1 MPDMAPAP
9 FVRLRRAAAVLLA
22 LIIAAALPACSFF
35 SEGPEK
41 ALAAFVKGWQE
52 NKLGGLKL
60 LSEDGQPLAG
70 DAAQTQ
76 LAKFEGDLAAARPKL
91 KVKGKPKTTDK
102 NASADLAVAWP
113 VVEGVTW
120 EYLTTV
126 RLRKQDDGWRAFFS
140 SATIHPDLHSTDTMK
155 VKRVA
160 AERGAILDG
169 TGQPLVTK
177 RPVVVVGIEPGKTKD
192 VAATIKAF
200 TDVFKAAGVDAGDL
214 KELPGNVAK
223 AKPTDFVTIVTLRKE
238 VYDPI
243 ATKISAIPGK
253 ATRTDNLVLAPSRV
267 FAHALIGDAREA
279 TAENLQKN
287 PGKYQKGDVVG
298 QSGLQQRYD
307 SALRGKSGVSVTI
320 PGAPGTPGKPLFT
333 TQPVA
338 GTPLKTTLDVKTQN
352 AADDAL
358 AAETKRSAL
367 IAIRISDGAVLA
379 VANGPG
385 SADINFALTAQ
396 VPPGSTFKTVTALA
410 LLDNGSVTATTP
422 VDCPKTWPVDGT
434 VFKNAGD
441 EVLNTVPFHVDFA
454 QSCNTAFASLAP
466 KLGADGLAKTAAT
479 LGISVPWD
487 LGADVYTGKVSSGGS
502 AAEQAAAAFGQ
513 GTTQVSP
520 MVLAGAAAAVA
531 RGQFKQPHLVLDP
544 APAKPA
550 ADGPVLKPSS
560 LDALR
565 TMMRE
570 VVTDGTAAPLK
581 GVDGLFGKTGTAE
594 FNNDPNHTHSWFIG
608 YRGDI
613 AFAAFVEDGGLS
625 TTSAVP
631 LAGRFF
637 TKLG

>member
-1 MPDMAPAP
+1 MPVMAPALISS
-9 FVRLRRAAAVLLA
+9 LRRSVAVLIA
-22 LIIAAALPACSFF
+22 LTIAAALPACSFF
-35 SEGPEK
+35 DEGPEK

-52 NKLGGLKL
+52 NKLTGLKL
-60 LSEDGQPLAG
+60 LSEDGRPLAG
-70 DAAQTQ
+70 EAAQTQ

-91 KVKGKPKTTDK
+91 KVKGKPKATEN
-102 NASADLAVAWP
+102 NATADLAVAWP

-126 RLRKQDDGWRAFFS
+126 RLRKQDDGWQAFFS
-140 SATIHPDLHSTDTMK
+140 SATVHPDLHSTDTMI

-169 TGQPLVTK
+169 AGQPLATK

-200 TDVFKAAGVDAGDL
+200 TDVVKAAGIDLGDL
-214 KELPGNVAK
+214 SGLPAKVAK
-223 AKPTDFVTIVTLRKE
+223 AKPTDLVEIVTLRKE

-243 ATKISAIPGK
+243 AAKINAIPGR
-253 ATRTDNLVLAPSRV
+253 ATRTESRVLSPSRI
-267 FAHALIGDAREA
+267 FAQALLGDAKEV
-279 TAENLQKN
+279 TAEILEKN
-287 PGKYQKGDVVG
+287 PGKYRKFDVVG
-298 QSGLQQRYD
+298 VSGLQQRYD
-307 SALRGKSGVSVTI
+307 SALRGKTGVSVLI
-320 PGAPGTPGKPLFT
+320 PGPQGAAGKTLFST
-333 TQPVA
+333 EPVA
-338 GTPLKTTLDVKTQN
+338 GVPLKTTLDVKTQN

-358 AAETKRSAL
+358 AGETKRSAL
-367 IAIRISDGAVLA
+367 VAIRISDGAVLA

-385 SADINFALTAQ
+385 AAPLNLAMTAQ

-410 LLDNGSVTATTP
+410 LLDNGSVTAATP
-422 VDCPKTWPVDGT
+422 VDCPKTIT
-434 VFKNAGD
+434 VGGAVYKNAGD

-466 KLGADGLAKTAAT
+466 KLGADGLAKTATT
-479 LGISVPWD
+479 LGIGVPWD
-487 LGADVYTGKVSSGGS
+487 LGTDVYTGKVSTGGS

-520 MVLAGAAAAVA
+520 MALASAAAAVA
-531 RGQFKQPHLVLDP
+531 RGQFKQPRLVLDP

-550 ADGPVLKPSS
+550 PDGPALNPSS

-565 TMMRE
+565 SMMRE

-594 FNNDPNHTHSWFIG
+594 FNNDPAHSHSWFIG
-608 YRGDI
+608 YRNDI

-625 TTSAVP
+625 TASAVP